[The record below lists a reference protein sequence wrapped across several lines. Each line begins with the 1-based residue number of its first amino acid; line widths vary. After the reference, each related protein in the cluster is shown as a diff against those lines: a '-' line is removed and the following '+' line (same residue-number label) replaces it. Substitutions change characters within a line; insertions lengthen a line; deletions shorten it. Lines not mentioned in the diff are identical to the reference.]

1 MLARVAPDY
10 GFLGEEG
17 GLVEGRDK
25 RHVWIVDPLD
35 GTANFLIG
43 LPIFA
48 VNIALARDG
57 EVIAGVPH
65 VPALGATFR
74 AARGDRKSTRLTSRH
89 YSASRM
95 PSSASKIQTAKP

>member
-1 MLARVAPDY
+1 MIRVVLTLTFKLSVSTCVGDMCSLFFFRQKTAYELRISDWSSDVCSSDLLARVAPDY

-48 VNIALARDG
+48 VNKIGRA
-57 EVIAGVPH
+57 H
-65 VPALGATFR
+65 V
-74 AARGDRKSTRLTSRH
+74 
-89 YSASRM
+89 
-95 PSSASKIQTAKP
+95 